1 MSRLNK
7 LNIGISV
14 FGTAV
19 AKTKA
24 EVILMNTKKSI
35 QNKIKGFGIA
45 LSLVFSFMLL
55 SGIETNAQWRQDR
68 RDDVRDAR
76 QDGFREGVE
85 EGRLIEKKR
94 NF

>member
-1 MSRLNK
+1 
-7 LNIGISV
+7 
-14 FGTAV
+14 
-19 AKTKA
+19 
-24 EVILMNTKKSI
+24 MNTKKSI